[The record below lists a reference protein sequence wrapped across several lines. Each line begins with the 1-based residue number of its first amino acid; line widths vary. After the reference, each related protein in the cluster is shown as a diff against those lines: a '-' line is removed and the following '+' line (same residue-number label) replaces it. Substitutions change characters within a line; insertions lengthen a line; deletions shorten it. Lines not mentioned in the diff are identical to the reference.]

1 MRSSWAFLGLFSSHH
16 TDDALKDRSANLLR
30 PKRNCTFALPHH
42 VSYLATDL
50 ETLVKPK
57 LQTITEDTPLW
68 LEEW

>member
-1 MRSSWAFLGLFSSHH
+1 M
-16 TDDALKDRSANLLR
+16 DDALKDRSANLLR

>member
-1 MRSSWAFLGLFSSHH
+1 M
-16 TDDALKDRSANLLR
+16 DDALKERSENLLR
-30 PKRNCTFALPHH
+30 PKRNCTFALPQH

-50 ETLVKPK
+50 ETLVKPN